1 MTYNEYLEKRK
12 ALSDEAQALIDEG
25 KIDEAKT
32 KMTDMDNLDAEWD
45 NTAQALADL
54 KALSDNQRVVNFAD
68 YAVNTP
74 KDAVVTDKVDFTPQA
89 APADGAKAYDAKAY
103 ENAWAKMMMG
113 KKLTD
118 DEQNIVTLANA
129 YTHTTG
135 NTGAVIPETIA
146 DGIWDL
152 IEEEHPIW
160 ADAQKTYVK
169 GNYTMVVSSA
179 STDAAWYD
187 EATATGDGT
196 ETIVEINLVGCE
208 LARAITVSWKL
219 REMAIADFIPFI
231 QRKLAKKIGAALAY
245 GVAKGKGQPGVGDS
259 FKPEPKGI
267 ITALKAE
274 TSTPQVFT
282 YDTGELAY
290 SDLTGAR
297 AVIKAGSNELGW
309 YANSKTIWDELA
321 NVVDQNGRPI
331 MIADP
336 TAGGVQRI
344 FGIPVKQEDTL
355 ADGEILLSAPGVGYI
370 ANVNK
375 DMTLDTEEH
384 VKARTADYCAYAIV
398 DGNVIT
404 TKAHALLWLGE

>member
-1 MTYNEYLEKRK
+1 MTYNEYLEKRN
-12 ALSDEAQALIDEG
+12 ALSDEAQALIDAGSIE
-25 KIDEAKT
+25 EAKG
-32 KMTDMDNLDAEWD
+32 KMTEMDNLDAEWD
-45 NTAQALADL
+45 ATAQAIADL

-68 YAVNTP
+68 HAVKAP
-74 KDAVVTDKVDFTPQA
+74 KDAVVTDSVSFEPQ
-89 APADGAKAYDAKAY
+89 GAQDDAKAY

-113 KKLTD
+113 QRLSD
-118 DEQNIVTLANA
+118 EEQNVVTMTNA
-129 YTHTTG
+129 ALTTVTTG
-135 NTGAVIPETIA
+135 VVVPTTVAE
-146 DGIWDL
+146 GIWDL
-152 IEEEHPIW
+152 IEEEHPLW
-160 ADAQKTYVK
+160 ADAQKTFVN
-169 GNYTMVVSSA
+169 GNYTMIVSDA
-179 STDAAWYD
+179 SSDAAWYD
-187 EATATGDGT
+187 EATATADGS
-196 ETIVEINLVGCE
+196 ETLVAVNLVGCE

-219 REMAIADFIPFI
+219 REMSIADFIPFI
-231 QRKLAKKIGAALAY
+231 QRKLAKKIGAALSY

-297 AVIKAGSNELGW
+297 AVIKAGSQDLAW
-309 YANSKTIWDELA
+309 YANAKTIWDELA
-321 NVVDQNGRPI
+321 KVVDQNGRPI

-344 FGIPVKQEDTL
+344 FGIAVKQEDAL

-375 DMTLDTEEH
+375 DMSIVTEEH
-384 VKARTADYCAYAIV
+384 AKARTADYCAYAIV

>member
-1 MTYNEYLEKRK
+1 MTYNEYLEKRN
-12 ALSDEAQALIDEG
+12 ALSDEAQALIDAGSIE
-25 KIDEAKT
+25 EAKG
-32 KMTDMDNLDAEWD
+32 KMTEMDNLDAEWD
-45 NTAQALADL
+45 ATAQAIADL

-68 YAVNTP
+68 HAVKAP
-74 KDAVVTDKVDFTPQA
+74 KDAVVTDSVSFEPQ
-89 APADGAKAYDAKAY
+89 GAQDDAKAY

-113 KKLTD
+113 QRLSDEEQSVVTMTNAALTT
-118 DEQNIVTLANA
+118 V
-129 YTHTTG
+129 TTG
-135 NTGAVIPETIA
+135 VVVPTTVAE
-146 DGIWDL
+146 GIWDL

-160 ADAQKTYVK
+160 ADAQKTYVN

-179 STDAAWYD
+179 SSDAAWYD
-187 EATATGDGT
+187 EATSTADGS
-196 ETIVEINLVGCE
+196 ETLVAVNLVGCE

-245 GVAKGKGQPGVGDS
+245 GVAKGKGQPGVGDT

-267 ITALKAE
+267 VTALKAE

-297 AVIKAGSNELGW
+297 AVIKAGSNELAW
-309 YANSKTIWDELA
+309 YANAKTIWDELA

-336 TAGGVQRI
+336 SAAGIQRI
-344 FGIPVKQEDTL
+344 FGIPVKQEDAL

-375 DMTLDTEEH
+375 DMSIVTEEH
-384 VKARTADYCAYAIV
+384 AKARTADYCAYAIV

>member
-68 YAVNTP
+68 YAVNAP

-89 APADGAKAYDAKAY
+89 AQDDAKAY

-113 KKLTD
+113 QRLSDEEQSVVTMTNAALTT
-118 DEQNIVTLANA
+118 V
-129 YTHTTG
+129 TTG
-135 NTGAVIPETIA
+135 VVVPTTVAE
-146 DGIWDL
+146 GIWDL
-152 IEEEHPIW
+152 IEEEHPLW
-160 ADAQKTYVK
+160 ADAQKTFVN
-169 GNYTMVVSSA
+169 GNYTMVVSDA
-179 STDAAWYD
+179 SSDAAWYD
-187 EATATGDGT
+187 EATATADGS
-196 ETIVEINLVGCE
+196 ETLVAVNLVGCE

-297 AVIKAGSNELGW
+297 AVIKAGSQDLAW
-309 YANSKTIWDELA
+309 YANAKTIWDELA

-344 FGIPVKQEDTL
+344 FGIPVKQEDAL

-375 DMTLDTEEH
+375 DMSIVTEEH
-384 VKARTADYCAYAIV
+384 AKARTADYCAYAIV

>member
-1 MTYNEYLEKRK
+1 MTYKDYLEKRN
-12 ALSDEAQALIDEG
+12 ALSEEAQALIDAG
-25 KIDEAKT
+25 NIDEANE
-32 KMTDMDNLDAEWD
+32 KMTQMDNLDAEWD
-45 NTAQALADL
+45 TTAQAIADL
-54 KALSDNQRVVNFAD
+54 KVLSDKQRVVDFAD

-74 KDAVVTDKVDFTPQA
+74 KDAVTTDRVSFEPQKEEVVDVNS
-89 APADGAKAYDAKAY
+89 KAY

-113 KKLTD
+113 QRLSDEEQSVVTMTNAALTT
-118 DEQNIVTLANA
+118 V
-129 YTHTTG
+129 TTG
-135 NTGAVIPETIA
+135 VVVPTTVAE
-146 DGIWDL
+146 GIWDL

-160 ADAQKTYVK
+160 ADAQKTYVN

-179 STDAAWYD
+179 SSDAAWYD
-187 EATATGDGT
+187 EATSTADGS
-196 ETIVEINLVGCE
+196 ETLVAVNLVGCE

-245 GVAKGKGQPGVGDS
+245 GVAKGKGQPGVGDT

-282 YDTGELAY
+282 YNTGELAY
-290 SDLTGAR
+290 SNLTGAR
-297 AVIKAGSNELGW
+297 AVIKAGSNELAW
-309 YANSKTIWDELA
+309 YANAKTIWDELA

-336 TAGGVQRI
+336 SAAGIQRI
-344 FGIPVKQEDTL
+344 FGIPVKQEDAL

-375 DMTLDTEEH
+375 DMSIVTEEH
-384 VKARTADYCAYAIV
+384 AKARTADYCAYAIV

>member
-1 MTYNEYLEKRK
+1 MTYNEYLEKRN
-12 ALSDEAQALIDEG
+12 ALSDEAQALIDAGSIE
-25 KIDEAKT
+25 EAKG
-32 KMTDMDNLDAEWD
+32 KMTEMDNLDSEWD
-45 NTAQALADL
+45 ATAQAIADL

-68 YAVNTP
+68 HAVKAP
-74 KDAVVTDKVDFTPQA
+74 KDAVVTDSVSFEPQ
-89 APADGAKAYDAKAY
+89 GAQDDAKAY

-113 KKLTD
+113 QRLSD
-118 DEQNIVTLANA
+118 EEQNVVTMTNA
-129 YTHTTG
+129 ALTTVTTG
-135 NTGAVIPETIA
+135 VVVPTTVAE
-146 DGIWDL
+146 GIWDL

-160 ADAQKTYVK
+160 ADAQKTYVN

-179 STDAAWYD
+179 SSDAAWYD
-187 EATATGDGT
+187 EATSTADGS
-196 ETIVEINLVGCE
+196 ETLVAVNLVGCE

-245 GVAKGKGQPGVGDS
+245 GVAKGKGQPGVGDT

-267 ITALKAE
+267 VTALKAE

-297 AVIKAGSNELGW
+297 AVIKAGSNELAW
-309 YANSKTIWDELA
+309 YANAKTIWDELA

-336 TAGGVQRI
+336 SAAGIQRI
-344 FGIPVKQEDTL
+344 FGIPVKQEDAL

-375 DMTLDTEEH
+375 DMSIVTEEH
-384 VKARTADYCAYAIV
+384 AKARTADYCAYAIV

>member
-1 MTYNEYLEKRK
+1 MKYNDYKETFDLLNEELSAIIENDGTDEEYEAKK
-12 ALSDEAQALIDEG
+12 AEIDALNKAWDVTAQRIADAKVLSDD
-25 KIDEAKT
+25 
-32 KMTDMDNLDAEWD
+32 
-45 NTAQALADL
+45 
-54 KALSDNQRVVNFAD
+54 QRVINMED
-68 YAVNTP
+68 YAVNVP
-74 KDAVVTDKVDFTPQA
+74 KDAVVTDRVSFEPQKEEAVD
-89 APADGAKAYDAKAY
+89 AKSKAY

-113 KKLTD
+113 QRLSDEEQSVVTMTNAALTT
-118 DEQNIVTLANA
+118 V
-129 YTHTTG
+129 TTG
-135 NTGAVIPETIA
+135 VVVPTTVAE
-146 DGIWDL
+146 GIWDL

-160 ADAQKTYVK
+160 ADAQKTYVN

-179 STDAAWYD
+179 SSDAAWYD
-187 EATATGDGT
+187 EATSTADGS
-196 ETIVEINLVGCE
+196 ETLVAVNLVGCE

-245 GVAKGKGQPGVGDS
+245 GVAKGKGQPGVGDT

-297 AVIKAGSNELGW
+297 AVIKAGSNELAW
-309 YANSKTIWDELA
+309 YANAKTIWDELA

-336 TAGGVQRI
+336 SAAGIQRI
-344 FGIPVKQEDTL
+344 FGIPVKQEDAL

-375 DMTLDTEEH
+375 DMSIVTEEH
-384 VKARTADYCAYAIV
+384 AKARTADYCAYAIV

>member
-1 MTYNEYLEKRK
+1 MTYNEYLEKRN
-12 ALSDEAQALIDEG
+12 ALSDEAQALIDAGSIE
-25 KIDEAKT
+25 EAKG
-32 KMTDMDNLDAEWD
+32 KMTEMDNLDAEWD
-45 NTAQALADL
+45 ATAQAIADL

-68 YAVNTP
+68 HAVKAP
-74 KDAVVTDKVDFTPQA
+74 KDAVVTDSVSFEPQ
-89 APADGAKAYDAKAY
+89 GAQDDAKAY

-113 KKLTD
+113 QRLSD
-118 DEQNIVTLANA
+118 EEQNVVTMTNA
-129 YTHTTG
+129 ALTTVTTG
-135 NTGAVIPETIA
+135 VVVPTTVAE
-146 DGIWDL
+146 GIWDL
-152 IEEEHPIW
+152 IEEEHPLW
-160 ADAQKTYVK
+160 ADAQKTFVN
-169 GNYTMVVSSA
+169 GNYTMIVSDA
-179 STDAAWYD
+179 SSDAAWYD
-187 EATATGDGT
+187 EATATADGS
-196 ETIVEINLVGCE
+196 ETLVAVNLVGCE

-219 REMAIADFIPFI
+219 REMSIADFIPFI
-231 QRKLAKKIGAALAY
+231 QRKLAKKIGAALSY

-297 AVIKAGSNELGW
+297 AVIKAGSQDLAW
-309 YANSKTIWDELA
+309 YANAKTIWDELA

-344 FGIPVKQEDTL
+344 FGIAVKQEDAL

-375 DMTLDTEEH
+375 DMSIVTEEH
-384 VKARTADYCAYAIV
+384 AKARTADYCAYAIV

>member
-1 MTYNEYLEKRK
+1 MTYNEYCEKRK
-12 ALSDEAQALIDEG
+12 ALFDEAQALIDAGSIE
-25 KIDEAKT
+25 EAKG
-32 KMTDMDNLDAEWD
+32 KMAEMDTLDTEWD
-45 NTAQALADL
+45 ETAQAIADL
-54 KALSDNQRVVNFAD
+54 NALSDNQRVVDFAD
-68 YAVNTP
+68 HAVRAP
-74 KDAVVTDKVDFTPQA
+74 KDAVVTDSISFEPQ
-89 APADGAKAYDAKAY
+89 GAQDDAKAY
-103 ENAWAKMMMG
+103 ETAWAKMMMG
-113 KKLTD
+113 QRLSD
-118 DEQNIVTLANA
+118 EEQNVVTMTNA
-129 YTHTTG
+129 ALTTVTTG
-135 NTGAVIPETIA
+135 VVVPTTVAE
-146 DGIWDL
+146 GIWDL
-152 IEEEHPIW
+152 IEEEHPLW
-160 ADAQKTYVK
+160 ADAQKTFVN
-169 GNYTMVVSSA
+169 GNYTMIVSDA
-179 STDAAWYD
+179 SSDAAWYD
-187 EATATGDGT
+187 EATATADGS
-196 ETIVEINLVGCE
+196 ETLVAVNLVGCE

-219 REMAIADFIPFI
+219 REMSIADFIPFI
-231 QRKLAKKIGAALAY
+231 QRKLAKKIGAALSY

-297 AVIKAGSNELGW
+297 AVIQAGSPDLAW
-309 YANSKTIWDELA
+309 YANAKTIWDELA

-336 TAGGVQRI
+336 SAAGIQRI
-344 FGIPVKQEDTL
+344 FGIPVKQEDAL

-375 DMTLDTEEH
+375 DMSIVTEEH
-384 VKARTADYCAYAIV
+384 AKARTADYCAYAIV

>member
-1 MTYNEYLEKRK
+1 MTYNEYKEKRN
-12 ALSDEAQALIDEG
+12 ALHEEAQALIDAG
-25 KIDEAKT
+25 SIDEAKA
-32 KMTDMDNLDAEWD
+32 KMNEIDTLDNEWD
-45 NTAQALADL
+45 VTAQAIADL
-54 KALSDNQRVVNFAD
+54 KALSDNQRVVNLSD
-68 YAVNTP
+68 YAVQAP
-74 KDAVVTDKVDFTPQA
+74 KDAVVTDKVDFTPV
-89 APADGAKAYDAKAY
+89 APVDDAKAY
-103 ENAWAKMMMG
+103 ETAWAKKMMG
-113 KKLTD
+113 QRLSDEEQSVITMTNAALTT
-118 DEQNIVTLANA
+118 V
-129 YTHTTG
+129 TTG
-135 NTGAVIPETIA
+135 VVVPTTVAE
-146 DGIWDL
+146 GIWDM
-152 IEEEHPIW
+152 IEEEHPLW
-160 ADAQKTYVK
+160 ADAQKTFVN
-169 GNYTMVVSSA
+169 GNYTMVVSDA
-179 STDAAWYD
+179 SSDAAWYD
-187 EATATGDGT
+187 EATATADGS
-196 ETIVEINLVGCE
+196 ETLVAVNLVGCE

-297 AVIKAGSNELGW
+297 AVIKAGSNELAW
-309 YANSKTIWDELA
+309 YANAKTIWDELA

-344 FGIPVKQEDTL
+344 FGIAVKQEDAL

-375 DMTLDTEEH
+375 DMSIVTEEH
-384 VKARTADYCAYAIV
+384 AKARTADYCAYAIV

>member
-1 MTYNEYLEKRK
+1 MTYNEYKEKRN
-12 ALSDEAQALIDEG
+12 ALHEEAQNLIDAG
-25 KIDEAKT
+25 SIDEAKE
-32 KMTDMDNLDAEWD
+32 KMEAIDKLDAEWD
-45 NTAQALADL
+45 ATAQALADL
-54 KALSDNQRVVNFAD
+54 KVLSDNQRVVNLAD
-68 YAVNTP
+68 YAVQAP
-74 KDAVVTDKVDFTPQA
+74 KDAVVTDSVDFTPQA
-89 APADGAKAYDAKAY
+89 PADNAKAY

-113 KKLTD
+113 QRLSDEEQSVVTMTNAALTT
-118 DEQNIVTLANA
+118 V
-129 YTHTTG
+129 TTG
-135 NTGAVIPETIA
+135 VVVPTTVAE
-146 DGIWDL
+146 GIWDL

-160 ADAQKTYVK
+160 ADAQKTYVN

-179 STDAAWYD
+179 SSDAAWYD
-187 EATATGDGT
+187 EATSTADGS
-196 ETIVEINLVGCE
+196 ETLVAVNLVGCE

-245 GVAKGKGQPGVGDS
+245 GVAKGKGQPGVGDT

-267 ITALKAE
+267 VTALKAE

-297 AVIKAGSNELGW
+297 AVIKAGSNELAW
-309 YANSKTIWDELA
+309 YANAKTIWDELA

-336 TAGGVQRI
+336 SAAGIQRI
-344 FGIPVKQEDTL
+344 FGIPVKQEDAL

-375 DMTLDTEEH
+375 DMSIVTEEH
-384 VKARTADYCAYAIV
+384 AKARTADYCAYAIV

>member
-1 MTYNEYLEKRK
+1 MTYKDYLEKRN
-12 ALSDEAQALIDEG
+12 ALSEEAQALIDAG
-25 KIDEAKT
+25 NIDEANE
-32 KMTDMDNLDAEWD
+32 KMTQMDNLDAEWD
-45 NTAQALADL
+45 TTAQAIADL
-54 KALSDNQRVVNFAD
+54 KVLSDKQRVVDFAD

-74 KDAVVTDKVDFTPQA
+74 KDAVTTDRVSFEPQKEEVVDVNS
-89 APADGAKAYDAKAY
+89 KAY

-113 KKLTD
+113 QRLSDEEQSVVTMTNAALTT
-118 DEQNIVTLANA
+118 V
-129 YTHTTG
+129 TTG
-135 NTGAVIPETIA
+135 VVVPTTVAE
-146 DGIWDL
+146 GIWDL

-160 ADAQKTYVK
+160 ADAQKTFVN

-179 STDAAWYD
+179 SSDAAWYD
-187 EATATGDGT
+187 EATSTADGS
-196 ETIVEINLVGCE
+196 ETLVAVNLVGCE

-245 GVAKGKGQPGVGDS
+245 GVAKGKGQPGVGDT

-282 YDTGELAY
+282 YNTGELAY
-290 SDLTGAR
+290 SNLTGAR
-297 AVIKAGSNELGW
+297 AVIKAGSNELAW
-309 YANSKTIWDELA
+309 YANAKTIWDELA

-336 TAGGVQRI
+336 SAAGIQRI
-344 FGIPVKQEDTL
+344 FGIPVKQEDAL

-375 DMTLDTEEH
+375 DMSIVTEEH
-384 VKARTADYCAYAIV
+384 AKARTADYCAYAIV